1 MLLDLAVCLA
11 RVVVLLFFFVSSK
24 EIDFDMLV
32 FDPFYKFDYNIM
44 WEQNVKLFTLG
55 FTVDLEKKKLGSLPQ
70 QVDVWRK

>member
-1 MLLDLAVCLA
+1 MCLA

-24 EIDFDMLV
+24 EIDFDMI
-32 FDPFYKFDYNIM
+32 DPFYKFDYNIM